1 MSKKRIMNIVL
12 FVIVVFLGVLY
23 FTNPFRNSDYEQWSN
38 EVGYQ
43 AYANAI
49 GVLQGTIDEGRY
61 TYYDYL
67 EEVEIDYN
75 LPSAE
80 GTLTSVQSIERNGYQ
95 GTDVGALF
103 NDSPLTY
110 TVDVAEAGYYNIDVD
125 YIVKGQILSNI
136 TISVMINGAYQ
147 FDDAKTV
154 DVVLLWEDAVSE
166 YALDKYGDETL
177 PPQNKIEEWR
187 TLDLFNN
194 TYTTYEPLL
203 FYFEEGLNQIT
214 FENVSSG
221 ELYFGDLTVNPP
233 SYIPTY
239 EEYINSNSYQEI
251 DMEPLFINA
260 TEYVE
265 KNSSYVR
272 LTSYG
277 NPSVTP
283 FDNVNKKL
291 NIIDGNAWYKAG
303 QEVTYN
309 VVVEESGLYDLTFH
323 YANFKSDFDVFRS
336 IKINGEIPYRELAGY
351 QFNNTGSRYANQ
363 TLEQDGESLKVYL
376 EAGPDGNMIT
386 VRAEHSELSMYL
398 RDLQLII
405 DHINQFALDIIKV
418 TGKDIDTNRTWKL
431 TKYIPE
437 TESYLNAYNDIIK
450 YMVVQLSEY
459 SDKQDLSATLSYL
472 KRANVEFEQML
483 EDPDDLP
490 LYLNNLYAGAASTT
504 LLLGNSLTALQN
516 QQFYLDGF
524 YVGSDGDFVDP
535 NAGFFVRIWSAI
547 VGFFNT
553 FNNDKYNIEN
563 NDDAVDVWVNR
574 PITYVDIMQKM
585 ADSTF
590 SQETGIEVNISVM
603 PDANKLILANSAG
616 NTPDVALG
624 LLSYMPFDMA
634 IRGALVDLS
643 EFPDYWEFADNF
655 APGALVPYILDDG
668 VYAIP
673 ETLEFNALVYRKDVF
688 NSLNLDVPDTWEDV
702 VGILPTLQR
711 YNMNFYYPVSGGTSL
726 KWFYQTAPL
735 IYQYGGS
742 MYSPDGLT
750 TTIDSEKSVEGLTL
764 LGELYTTYSLP
775 EQVPVFYNSFR
786 YNKLPVG
793 IIDFNTYMQL
803 KNAAPELVG
812 QWELAPYPGVYNEE
826 TGEVDRW
833 YVGNGT
839 GGIMFENSNLQDE
852 SWEFMKWW
860 MSTETQTEF
869 AYTLQSMYGPEFLWL
884 SGNINAVESSP
895 LDNADKAIILEQIKW
910 LRDVPR
916 TPGQYMLERG
926 LSDIWNNVTFDGVPV
941 RVAIDTQV
949 IIIDRE
955 IKRKMIEFG
964 YLDNEGNVL
973 KEYTIRDVDWIQEQI
988 DNAKA
993 GDN

>member
-1 MSKKRIMNIVL
+1 MNIVL

-49 GVLQGTIDEGRY
+49 GVLEGTLDEGRY

-75 LPSAE
+75 LPSVD
-80 GTLTSVQSIERNGYQ
+80 GTLTSAQSVERNGYQ
-95 GTDVGALF
+95 GTNVGALF

-110 TVDVAEAGYYNIDVD
+110 TVDVEEAGFYNIDVD
-125 YIVKGQILSNI
+125 YIVKGQILNNI
-136 TISVMINGAYQ
+136 TISVMINGEYQ

-187 TLDLFNN
+187 SLDLFNN

-239 EEYINSNSYQEI
+239 QEYIDSNSYQVI
-251 DMEPLFINA
+251 DMDPLFINA

-283 FDNVNKKL
+283 FDSINKKL

-309 VVVEESGLYDLTFH
+309 VVVEEDGLYDLTFH

-336 IKINGEIPYRELAGY
+336 IKINGEIPYRELSGY
-351 QFNNTGSRYANQ
+351 AFENTGSRYANQ
-363 TLEQDGESLKVYL
+363 TLEKDGESLKVYL
-376 EAGPDGNMIT
+376 EAGSDGNDIT
-386 VRAEHSELSMYL
+386 IRAEHSELSMYL

-437 TESYLNAYNDIIK
+437 TESYLNAYNDIVK

-524 YVGSDGDFVDP
+524 YVGSDGEFTDP
-535 NAGFFVRIWSAI
+535 NAGFFVRTWSSI

-553 FNNDKYNIEN
+553 FNNDKFNIEN
-563 NDDAVDVWVNR
+563 NENAVDVWVNR

-688 NSLNLDVPDTWEDV
+688 NSLDLEVPDTWDEV

-812 QWELAPYPGVYNEE
+812 QWELAPYPGVLNEE
-826 TGEVDRW
+826 TGEVERW

-895 LDNADKAIILEQIKW
+895 LDNTDKAIILEQIKW